1 MIFDESDSIAFNQP
15 KLNQP
20 KLPAGMDTKYQQ
32 LQNISLKIF

>member
-15 KLNQP
+15 KLS
-20 KLPAGMDTKYQQ
+20 AGTDTKYQQ